1 MGMSRER
8 KSSAAPILAVLALG
22 LVISLS
28 AYAAGYFWLGEY
40 EEISAGGSALPRQ
53 VNIIDRAYPQQ
64 WVAIAFRP
72 AARFEGWLR
81 GVLVVTRQADARSD
95 SQLPPLLHFFP

>member
-1 MGMSRER
+1 MSNER
-8 KSSAAPILAVLALG
+8 NSVGAPVLTVLVIVLAL
-22 LVISLS
+22 SLS
-28 AYAAGYFWLGEY
+28 AYTAGYFSLGEY

-95 SQLPPLLHFFP
+95 SQLPPLLHFFR